1 MFYNIFTN
9 IKTFLFSL
17 RQKRPC
23 GTGRRSMLRMR
34 SRWRRWCQGWCGG
47 CPEQSSDPGRRQR
60 WRVSAA
66 VLGWS
71 LTPFLEW
78 TDNVYWQLRIK
89 TLQYSLQIIFV
100 FLFLYIYFLKQRML
114 MCVCNWTNST
124 YIPPKKLK
132 CGSSENELK
141 LFRYLLCF
149 NLLLMQIKCRE
160 LQNFVALIRINLPS
174 ISTSK
179 LKSEKEMF

>member
-1 MFYNIFTN
+1 MWNCMIADAKILKNRQIFALIGTFSVIVSSSIIFTN

-23 GTGRRSMLRMR
+23 GTGRRSMLRKR
-34 SRWRRWCQGWCGG
+34 SRWRRRCQGWCGG

-89 TLQYSLQIIFV
+89 TLQYSLQISFGV
-100 FLFLYIYFLKQRML
+100 QSIYSLKQLNKFYIHLKKVKMWIIWK
-114 MCVCNWTNST
+114 WTE
-124 YIPPKKLK
+124 I
-132 CGSSENELK
+132 
-141 LFRYLLCF
+141 
-149 NLLLMQIKCRE
+149 I
-160 LQNFVALIRINLPS
+160 
-174 ISTSK
+174 
-179 LKSEKEMF
+179 

>member
-1 MFYNIFTN
+1 MWNCTIADAKILKNRQIFALIGTFSVIVSSSIIFTN

-23 GTGRRSMLRMR
+23 GTGRRSMLRKR
-34 SRWRRWCQGWCGG
+34 SRWRRRCQGWCGG

-89 TLQYSLQIIFV
+89 TLQYSLQINFCFCLSICS
-100 FLFLYIYFLKQRML
+100 LKQRML
-114 MCVCNWTNST
+114 MCVCNWTKST
-124 YIPPKKLK
+124 YILKKVK
-132 CGSSENELK
+132 VWIFWKWTE
-141 LFRYLLCF
+141 
-149 NLLLMQIKCRE
+149 I
-160 LQNFVALIRINLPS
+160 I
-174 ISTSK
+174 
-179 LKSEKEMF
+179 